1 MKKPPTS
8 LEILE
13 EIYKRYYDEFTSHTR
28 ESPTRGTKIYVPIDI
43 CVIAEHFD
51 VDGDII
57 HGRLYYHLDN
67 KFSFTKRDGSLVPFF
82 LFQENSDQPHNV
94 QFPIL
99 ASAIAELR
107 EERDKYLWG
116 IRLATASFVVSII
129 ALLIALVGGCAGL

>member
-8 LEILE
+8 LQILE
-13 EIYKRYYDEFTSHTR
+13 EIYKRYYGEFTRYSR
-28 ESPTRGTKIYVPIDI
+28 ESPTRKTKVYVPIDI
-43 CVIAEHFD
+43 RAIAEHFD

-57 HGRLYYHLDN
+57 HGRLYYHLDS
-67 KFSFTKRDGSLVPFF
+67 KFSITKPDNPVVHFF
-82 LFQENSDQPHNV
+82 LFQENSDKPHNV

-116 IRLATASFVVSII
+116 IRLAAASFVVSII
-129 ALLIALVGGCAGL
+129 AILIALVGGCDGL